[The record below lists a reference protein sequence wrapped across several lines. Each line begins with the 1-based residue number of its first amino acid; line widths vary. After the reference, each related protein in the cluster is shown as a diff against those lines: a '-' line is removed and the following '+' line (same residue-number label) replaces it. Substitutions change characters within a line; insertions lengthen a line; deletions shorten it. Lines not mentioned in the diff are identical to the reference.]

1 MKQSLQNLLAAD
13 VDNTGKVCGGCFIK
27 NKKLKESCLE
37 IYLFFFLQSMLLKSC
52 MLIKLVNKSILK
64 LYFVT

>member
-27 NKKLKESCLE
+27 NKKLKENCLE
-37 IYLFFFLQSMLLKSC
+37 IYLFFFFAIDVTK
-52 MLIKLVNKSILK
+52 KLHAN
-64 LYFVT
+64 

>member
-13 VDNTGKVCGGCFIK
+13 VDNTGKVCDGCFIK
-27 NKKLKESCLE
+27 SKKLKENGLE

-52 MLIKLVNKSILK
+52 MLIKLQLIKVYLNYIL
-64 LYFVT
+64 